1 MVRLAN
7 SLRTEFHPWW
17 SSPLPWISAN
27 GGLGDDVFLMEYQ
40 RLPPFDS
47 VTKVIIRSYHEN
59 LKTVR
64 WGGGDDVIVFTSG
77 RLFLLTVAL
86 VCGSACI
93 LVSNRPLSLTSS
105 LSVILTPGL
114 TLFSPLEKE
123 SE

>member
-1 MVRLAN
+1 MVKEYDGSIGE
-7 SLRTEFHPWW
+7 SLRTESHPWW

-64 WGGGDDVIVFTSG
+64 WGGGDDVICVHEWEIVFADSG
-77 RLFLLTVAL
+77 SCVRFRLHSCLESSPESHV
-86 VCGSACI
+86 
-93 LVSNRPLSLTSS
+93 LSLS
-105 LSVILTPGL
+105 
-114 TLFSPLEKE
+114 F
-123 SE
+123 